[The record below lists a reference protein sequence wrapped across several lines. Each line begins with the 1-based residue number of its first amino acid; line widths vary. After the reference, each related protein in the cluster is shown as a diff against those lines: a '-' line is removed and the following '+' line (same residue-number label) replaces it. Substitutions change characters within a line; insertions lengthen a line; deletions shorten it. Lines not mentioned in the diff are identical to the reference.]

1 MPFYTD
7 SFGCREVSKPDIFLD
22 GFAGELAFTD
32 VHVLIYPGTAE
43 WPEPGMAVNSR
54 GYTGSCAPPSPL
66 CSPLR
71 LILASAFVS
80 VLADRQRLN
89 RVFCCC

>member
-22 GFAGELAFTD
+22 GFDGELAFTD

-43 WPEPGMAVNSR
+43 WPEPGVGINSR
-54 GYTGSCAPPSPL
+54 GYTGSCAPPPPCAAL
-66 CSPLR
+66 C
-71 LILASAFVS
+71 V
-80 VLADRQRLN
+80 
-89 RVFCCC
+89 

>member
-22 GFAGELAFTD
+22 GFEGELAFTD

-43 WPEPGMAVNSR
+43 WPEPGVAVNSR
-54 GYTGSCAPPSPL
+54 GYTGSCAPPSPCAAL
-66 CSPLR
+66 CASYSHR
-71 LILASAFVS
+71 LSFPCW
-80 VLADRQRLN
+80 QHLN
-89 RVFCCC
+89 RVFCC